1 MAELEVG
8 STFAGH
14 RIEGIAGRGGMGVV
28 YRATHLAL
36 DHVVA
41 MKVISAQL
49 AGDEVFRE
57 RFRSESRI
65 AVSIRHPNVVAIHHA
80 GEEDGLIFVT
90 MDLIEGTDLRKL
102 INVEGKLAPE
112 RAIDI
117 ISQAAAALDA
127 AHEKGL
133 VHRDVKPG
141 NILIEERETGEHAY
155 LTDFGLT
162 KRIEAT
168 SGVTA
173 TGAFVGTLDY
183 VAPEQIK
190 GQRTDARTDVYALG
204 CVLFEVL
211 TGQPPFAS
219 QEDKVAKIYAH
230 LQEEPPPLLARG
242 RGLPDG
248 LDAVVQRALEKEPE
262 DRYPSAGD
270 LARAARAALEF
281 RPVTVEEH
289 TVGVGAA
296 APESEETPDLGATQ
310 PAETPSE
317 PAASDPAPAPVEEE
331 PESQLTAAT
340 KVDAF
345 TAAAAASASEG
356 PATAEGMEG
365 AEAGAT
371 SDENGPGVSPRS
383 AETAAGPSPPKES
396 RLSRL
401 PGIPAIVLGL
411 ATLVV
416 AVIVISGLGS
426 GGGDSKSASTSGS
439 TPSGTS
445 SKPPPHGKF
454 VATTKISGGDA
465 GSLPVE
471 VADGLGYI
479 WVTNRV
485 DPGSVTKVDP
495 NTGKE
500 LTTIPVG
507 SLPEGIAIGPK
518 LVWVANAGSNTVTS
532 INPDNDSSKFPSVAV
547 GTDPRAIAY
556 GGDYFWVAN
565 SGSDNISQVNPRN
578 GVSVGTIDT
587 GSEPH
592 GLLVRKGS
600 IYVVNR
606 SDPSVWRI
614 DEQTGNRLAEA
625 AVGDNPK
632 GVAFADGN
640 IWVTNTG
647 PNNGSGP
654 GSVSVLDP
662 KKLDSVKE
670 INLGTGSLPR
680 GIVFD
685 NGSIWVAL
693 GGDGSVAQINP
704 STFDVRN
711 VKQKGVHEADGI
723 AAGPGGVW
731 TANGDQG
738 TIARIDPSGSGK

>member
-65 AVSIRHPNVVAIHHA
+65 AVSIRHPNVVPIHHA

-90 MDLIEGTDLRKL
+90 MDLIEGTDLRRL
-102 INVEGKLAPE
+102 INVEHKLAPE

-117 ISQAAAALDA
+117 VGQAAAALDA
-127 AHEKGL
+127 AHAKGL

-141 NILIEERETGEHAY
+141 NILIEEREAGEHAY

-248 LDAVVQRALEKEPE
+248 LDAVVGRALEKEPE
-262 DRYPSAGD
+262 NRYPSAGD
-270 LARAARAALEF
+270 LARAANAALEF
-281 RPVTVEEH
+281 RPVTVAEH
-289 TVGVGAA
+289 TVAVGAA
-296 APESEETPDLGATQ
+296 APDSEESPAPDGTQ
-310 PAETPSE
+310 PAEAPSE
-317 PAASDPAPAPVEEE
+317 APEPEPTAATRIDSSGDAEPDSEPDAASEVPAASVGAAEDDDGAGA
-331 PESQLTAAT
+331 SARSAAT
-340 KVDAF
+340 VAQ
-345 TAAAAASASEG
+345 
-356 PATAEGMEG
+356 
-365 AEAGAT
+365 
-371 SDENGPGVSPRS
+371 
-383 AETAAGPSPPKES
+383 PSPKES
-396 RLSRL
+396 RLARL
-401 PGIPAIVLGL
+401 PGIPALVLGV
-411 ATLVV
+411 ATVV
-416 AVIVISGLGS
+416 IAAIVISGLGS
-426 GGGDSKSASTSGS
+426 GGDSNSPSTAASTTNGK
-439 TPSGTS
+439 S
-445 SKPPPHGKF
+445 SAPPPEGRF
-454 VATTKISGGDA
+454 EGTTPISGGDA
-465 GSLPVE
+465 GQSLPVE
-471 VADGLGYI
+471 VADGLGYV
-479 WVTNRV
+479 WVTNRLAAGTVTQV
-485 DPGSVTKVDP
+485 DA
-495 NTGKE
+495 NLGKE
-500 LTTIPVG
+500 ITTIPVG
-507 SLPEGIAIGPK
+507 SKPEGIAIGPH
-518 LVWVANAGSNTVTS
+518 LVWVANAGSDTVQS
-532 INPDNDSSKFPSVAV
+532 INPDNLSSKFSAV
-547 GTDPRAIAY
+547 QVGDDPRDIAY
-556 GGDYFWVAN
+556 GDNFFWVSN
-565 SGSDNISQVNPRN
+565 SLDDTISKVNPRK
-578 GVSVGTIDT
+578 GVEVTTFQT
-587 GSEPH
+587 GGEPH
-592 GLLVRKGS
+592 GLLVRTGS

-606 SDPSVWRI
+606 NDPSIWRI
-614 DEQTGNRLAEA
+614 DEKTGNMLAEHT
-625 AVGDNPK
+625 VGENPK
-632 GVAFADGN
+632 GVAFADGH

-647 PNNGSGP
+647 PDSGNGP

-662 KKLDSVKE
+662 DTLDSVKE
-670 INLGTGSLPR
+670 IDLGQGSLPR
-680 GIVFD
+680 GIVF
-685 NGSIWVAL
+685 NRGSVWVAE
-693 GGDGSVAQINP
+693 GGDGTVAQIDP
-704 STFDVRN
+704 SSFDVRIVQQPG
-711 VKQKGVHEADGI
+711 VKEADGI

-731 TANGDQG
+731 TANGNQQ
-738 TIARIDPSGSGK
+738 TIARINPTPVGKGN

>member
-1 MAELEVG
+1 MAELQVG

-65 AVSIRHPNVVAIHHA
+65 AVSIRHPNVVPIHHA

-102 INVEGKLAPE
+102 LNVEGKLAPE
-112 RAIDI
+112 RAIDL

-127 AHEKGL
+127 AHSKGL

-141 NILIEERETGEHAY
+141 NILIETRESGEHAY

-204 CVLFEVL
+204 CVLYELL

-230 LQEEPPPLLARG
+230 LQEDAPPLLAKG
-242 RGLPDG
+242 RGLPEG
-248 LDAVVQRALEKEPE
+248 LDGVVSRALAKEPE

-270 LARAARAALEF
+270 LARAARAALDS
-281 RPVTVEEH
+281 RPVTVAEH

-296 APESEETPDLGATQ
+296 APDSEELPGLGETQ
-310 PAETPSE
+310 PAE
-317 PAASDPAPAPVEEE
+317 A
-331 PESQLTAAT
+331 QLTAAT
-340 KVDAF
+340 ALGEW
-345 TAAAAASASEG
+345 TSAAGSAAADSKASDGGQADAAPGGEAAG
-356 PATAEGMEG
+356 AEG
-365 AEAGAT
+365 
-371 SDENGPGVSPRS
+371 GVSVRS
-383 AETAAGPSPPKES
+383 AETVAAPSPKES

-401 PGIPAIVLGL
+401 PGIPALVLAA
-411 ATLVV
+411 ATV
-416 AVIVISGLGS
+416 AVAAVVITGVGS
-426 GGGDSKSASTSGS
+426 GGDSTTASSTTGS
-439 TPSGTS
+439 TTAGNSDQ
-445 SKPPPHGKF
+445 PPPLGQF
-454 VATTKISGGDA
+454 VKTTAITGGDA
-465 GSLPVE
+465 GVSLPVE
-471 VADGLGYI
+471 VADGLGYV
-479 WVTNRV
+479 WVTNRL
-485 DPGSVTKVDP
+485 DAGTVTKVDA
-495 NTGKE
+495 NLGTE

-507 SLPEGIAIGPK
+507 ALPEGIAIGPH
-518 LVWVANAGSNTVTS
+518 LVWIANAGDDTVQS
-532 INPDNDSSKFPSVAV
+532 INPDNDRSKFTGVAV
-547 GTDPRAIAY
+547 GNEPRAIAY
-556 GGDYFWVAN
+556 GDNFFWVAN
-565 SGSDNISQVNPRN
+565 SGDDTISKVDPRK
-578 GVSVGTIDT
+578 GLEVATFPT

-592 GLLVRKGS
+592 GLLVRDGS

-606 SDPSVWRI
+606 TDQSVWKLDEKTGKKL
-614 DEQTGNRLAEA
+614 DEQT
-625 AVGDNPK
+625 VGENPK
-632 GVAFADGN
+632 GVAYANGK

-647 PNNGSGP
+647 PDDGSGP
-654 GSVSVLDP
+654 GTVSVLDA
-662 KKLDSVKE
+662 KTLDPVKE
-670 INLGTGSLPR
+670 VDLGDGSLPR

-685 NGSIWVAL
+685 SGSIWVAL
-693 GGDGSVAQINP
+693 GADGSVAQVDP

-711 VKQKGVHEADGI
+711 VKQKGVNEADGI
-723 AAGPGGVW
+723 TGGPGGIW
-731 TANGDQG
+731 TANGDQQ
-738 TIARIDPSGSGK
+738 TIARINPTPPGNVK